1 MFSFSTKKGEFNDS
15 IVDVNEKLDG
25 MDSMNKTFENNLM
38 NMEIMNQTVKD
49 NSFGLKV
56 LNGTMGKSRNHGEL

>member
-1 MFSFSTKKGEFNDS
+1 
-15 IVDVNEKLDG
+15 
-25 MDSMNKTFENNLM
+25 MDNMNKTFENNLM